1 MKRIVAILQGKLEE
15 VKLNN
20 KVKRVESALN
30 NAKLNAETEL
40 LAIEDHMTA
49 TVEKLTDADVNINEV
64 ITELQ
69 HCINR
74 KHEINEGLKNI
85 EEISSYLNEQVS
97 VSK

>member
-30 NAKLNAETEL
+30 NAKLNAETEF
-40 LAIEDHMTA
+40 LAIEDQMTA
-49 TVEKLTDADVNINEV
+49 TIEKLTNADASINEV

-74 KHEINEGLKNI
+74 QHEINEGLKNI
-85 EEISSYLNEQVS
+85 EEINDYLNEQIS
-97 VSK
+97 ADK

>member
-15 VKLNN
+15 VKLQN

-40 LAIEDHMTA
+40 LAIEDQMTA
-49 TVEKLTDADVNINEV
+49 AVEKLTKTDVNINEV

-74 KHEINEGLKNI
+74 KKEINEGLNTI
-85 EEISSYLNEQVS
+85 TEIDSYLNETVS
-97 VSK
+97 AK

>member
-40 LAIEDHMTA
+40 LAIEDQMTA
-49 TVEKLTDADVNINEV
+49 TVEKLTNADVNINEV

-74 KHEINEGLKNI
+74 QHEINEGLKNI
-85 EEISSYLNEQVS
+85 EEINNYLNEQVS
-97 VSK
+97 VNK

>member
-15 VKLNN
+15 VKLQN

-40 LAIEDHMTA
+40 LAIEDQMTA
-49 TVEKLTDADVNINEV
+49 TVEKLTQTDVNINKV

-69 HCINR
+69 CCINR
-74 KHEINEGLKNI
+74 KKEINEGLNTI
-85 EEISSYLNEQVS
+85 TEIDSYLNETVS
-97 VSK
+97 TK

>member
-1 MKRIVAILQGKLEE
+1 MKRIIAILQGKLEE

-20 KVKRVESALN
+20 KVKRVESAIT

-40 LAIEDHMTA
+40 LTIDDRMTT
-49 TVEKLTDADVNINEV
+49 TVEKLTNADVNINDV

-74 KHEINEGLKNI
+74 KHEINEGLIVIAEI
-85 EEISSYLNEQVS
+85 EDYLNETVS
-97 VSK
+97 TK

>member
-40 LAIEDHMTA
+40 LAIEDQMTA
-49 TVEKLTDADVNINEV
+49 TVEKFTNADVNINEV

-74 KHEINEGLKNI
+74 KNEIDEGLKTI
-85 EEISSYLNEQVS
+85 EEINNYLNESVS
-97 VSK
+97 VNK

>member
-1 MKRIVAILQGKLEE
+1 MKRIIAILQGKLEE

-30 NAKLNAETEL
+30 NAKLNAETEF
-40 LAIEDHMTA
+40 LAIEDRMTA

-74 KHEINEGLKNI
+74 KHEIGEGLENI
-85 EEISSYLNEQVS
+85 EEISNYLNEQVS
-97 VSK
+97 TDK

>member
-40 LAIEDHMTA
+40 LAIEDQMTA
-49 TVEKLTDADVNINEV
+49 TVEKLTNADVNINEV

-74 KHEINEGLKNI
+74 KHEISEGLENI

-97 VSK
+97 VNK

>member
-15 VKLNN
+15 VKLQN

-40 LAIEDHMTA
+40 LAIEDQMTA
-49 TVEKLTDADVNINEV
+49 TVEKLTQTDVNINNV

-74 KHEINEGLKNI
+74 KKEINEGLNTI
-85 EEISSYLNEQVS
+85 TEIDTYLNETVS
-97 VSK
+97 TK

>member
-15 VKLNN
+15 VKLQN
-20 KVKRVESALN
+20 KIKRVESALN

-49 TVEKLTDADVNINEV
+49 TVEKLTQTDVNINEV

-74 KHEINEGLKNI
+74 KKEINEGLNTI
-85 EEISSYLNEQVS
+85 TEIDSYLNETVS
-97 VSK
+97 TK

>member
-49 TVEKLTDADVNINEV
+49 TIEKLTNADASINEI

-74 KHEINEGLKNI
+74 QHEINEGLKNI
-85 EEISSYLNEQVS
+85 EEINTYLNEQIS
-97 VSK
+97 ADK

>member
-15 VKLNN
+15 VKLQN

-40 LAIEDHMTA
+40 LAIEDQMTA
-49 TVEKLTDADVNINEV
+49 TVEKLTQADVNINRV

-69 HCINR
+69 QCINR
-74 KHEINEGLKNI
+74 KKEINDGLNTI
-85 EEISSYLNEQVS
+85 TEIDSYLNETVS
-97 VSK
+97 TK

>member
-15 VKLNN
+15 VKLQN

-40 LAIEDHMTA
+40 LAIEDQMTA
-49 TVEKLTDADVNINEV
+49 AVEKLTKTDVNINEV

-74 KHEINEGLKNI
+74 KKEINEGLNTIK
-85 EEISSYLNEQVS
+85 EISKYLNDETDV
-97 VSK
+97 K

>member
-40 LAIEDHMTA
+40 LAIEDKMTT
-49 TVEKLTDADVNINEV
+49 TVEKLTNADVNINDV

-69 HCINR
+69 CCINR
-74 KHEINEGLKNI
+74 KHEINEGLNVIAEI
-85 EEISSYLNEQVS
+85 EDYLNETVS
-97 VSK
+97 TK